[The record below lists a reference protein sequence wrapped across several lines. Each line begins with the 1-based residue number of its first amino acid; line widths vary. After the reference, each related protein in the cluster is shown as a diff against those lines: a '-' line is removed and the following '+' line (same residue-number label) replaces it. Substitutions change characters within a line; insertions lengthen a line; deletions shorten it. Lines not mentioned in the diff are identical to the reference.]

1 MAFIAQLHNSLATTM
16 ILFMVVCGLWGLVSA
31 FGGGVS
37 GSYAGA
43 LVLGEG
49 LILAQG
55 VLGILAYLTGLR
67 PAQGL
72 HFLYGVTAALTLP
85 GIYSD
90 VRNRP
95 NQVQA
100 LWFGG
105 GALFIV
111 GLAIRGILTGRG

>member
-1 MAFIAQLHNSLATTM
+1 M

-85 GIYSD
+85 GIYSY